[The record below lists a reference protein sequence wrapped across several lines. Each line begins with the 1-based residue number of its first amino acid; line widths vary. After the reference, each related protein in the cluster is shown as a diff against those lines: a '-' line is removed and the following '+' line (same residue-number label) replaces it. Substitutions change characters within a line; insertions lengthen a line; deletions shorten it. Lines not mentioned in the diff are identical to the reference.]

1 MSFFQK
7 VLASIGVGAAKVDTI
22 LRKEQYFPGELVEG
36 EVHVKG
42 GEVAQQIDCIYL
54 ALHATYEKEVDDKKH
69 TSTATVHQVK
79 ILEDFMIEANKEKVI
94 PFSFRLPNDTPLT
107 IGKTNVYISTG
118 LDIKNAIDP
127 SDNDYIKVNPNELV
141 QTLMNTVSELGFRL
155 VSAECKAASS
165 IYRNRLPFIQ
175 ELEYKPLSG
184 PFYGSL
190 DELEIMLL
198 SIEEHTIEMLL
209 QVDRKAKGLSGL
221 FAEALDMDESF
232 VSVTISKNDIPNLKQ
247 KMQSIIA
254 KYA

>member
-22 LRKEQYFPGELVEG
+22 LRKDQFLPGELVEG

-42 GEVAQQIDCIYL
+42 GEVAQKIDSIYL
-54 ALHATYEKEVDDKKH
+54 ALMTTYEKEIDDKKH
-69 TSTATVHQVK
+69 TSTSTVHQVK
-79 ILEDFMIEANKEKVI
+79 IVEDFIIESNKEKAI
-94 PFSFRLPNDTPLT
+94 PFTFRLPNDTPLT
-107 IGKTNVYISTG
+107 IGKTKLYISTG

-127 SDNDYIKVNPNELV
+127 SDEDHIKVNPNELV
-141 QTLMNTVSELGFRL
+141 NSVMNAVSELGFRL

-184 PFYGSL
+184 PFYGRL
-190 DELEIMLL
+190 DELEIMIL
-198 SIEEHTIEMLL
+198 SIEENLIEMLL

-232 VSVTISKNDIPNLKQ
+232 VSVTVSKNDIPNMKQ
-247 KMQSIIA
+247 KLQSIIA